1 MWENTDLKSKGVF
14 YKKLNTNF
22 PGTWYHVLY
31 HPPPTAA
38 VVFLPNILF
47 SNLQS
52 FARFGI
58 VKDFM
63 FQYHWVLR
71 VLFPEDIA
79 RDYSQLPR
87 LFGRWAIRAVVP
99 WRADLFVP
107 DFGAAV
113 SGNVGVWFRSSGGKC
128 WSRWGNAQNQKICG
142 GMPPQHVV
150 KRGDP

>member
-1 MWENTDLKSKGVF
+1 MCIRDSF
-14 YKKLNTNF
+14 YKNLNTNF

-38 VVFLPNILF
+38 VVFLPTNILF
-47 SNLQS
+47 SKLQS

-99 WRADLFVP
+99 
-107 DFGAAV
+107 
-113 SGNVGVWFRSSGGKC
+113 
-128 WSRWGNAQNQKICG
+128 
-142 GMPPQHVV
+142 
-150 KRGDP
+150 